1 MPHWLMKSEPEV
13 FSIADLKRMRRE
25 TWDGVRNYQARNYL
39 RQMAVG
45 DEVLFYHSSCPQPGV
60 VGLARISRTA
70 FPDPTQFDPGS
81 EYFDPGSKPDDPR
94 WSAVEV
100 EFLASFSEVIGLD
113 ALKAAP
119 ALAEMPLVK
128 RGNRLSVMPVTPEQ
142 FAIITTMAPTRTRR

>member
-13 FSIADLKRMRRE
+13 FSIADLKRQRRE
-25 TWDGVRNYQARNYL
+25 TWDGVRNYQARNYM
-39 RQMAVG
+39 RQMAIG

-70 FPDPTQFDPGS
+70 SPDPTQFDPGS

-100 EFLASFSEVIGLD
+100 EFVASFSEVIGLD

-128 RGNRLSVMPVTPEQ
+128 RGNRLSVMPVEPEQ
-142 FAIITTMAPTRTRR
+142 FAIITAMAPTRTRR